1 MYVPEN
7 QFGKPKLD
15 VDVWFDVIDIA
26 EVNEPEV
33 RKFWSHWTNEMKLS
47 F

>member
-7 QFGKPKLD
+7 QFGQPKLD

-33 RKFWSHWTNEMKLS
+33 RKYQSLWTSEMKLC